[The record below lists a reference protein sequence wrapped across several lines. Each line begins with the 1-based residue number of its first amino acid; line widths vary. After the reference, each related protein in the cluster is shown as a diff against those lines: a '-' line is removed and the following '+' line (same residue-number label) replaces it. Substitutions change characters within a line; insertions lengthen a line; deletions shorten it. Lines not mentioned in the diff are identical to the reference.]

1 MQLNFAKYRRGG
13 QYSYK
18 MLEPGRV
25 QIPGFTDSDVYAD
38 VVAKGAK
45 GLGIEDPTDNL
56 RLIVS
61 SGLVMDSPLS
71 SGKRWTLGEYVAELG
86 GAQVRGKRTFG
97 ICIPDSEHDDE
108 EGVSI
113 SLKSDYRYFRNS
125 YSCPQ
130 AAFGTFFIAGTICKK
145 VTGRK
150 ADTWSRQ

>member
-71 SGKRWTLGEYVAELG
+71 SGPWESMWLSLV
-86 GAQVRGKRTFG
+86 
-97 ICIPDSEHDDE
+97 I
-108 EGVSI
+108 
-113 SLKSDYRYFRNS
+113 LKSGHARLAY
-125 YSCPQ
+125 
-130 AAFGTFFIAGTICKK
+130 AFQIVNMMMKR
-145 VTGRK
+145 V
-150 ADTWSRQ
+150 